1 MAEAARKIRYS
12 SYGSAAYDP
21 AFETG
26 AFGFPDE
33 GIVVQPHVLPREY
46 AVARPKVELRP
57 ADQVS
62 IFAVVGFLA
71 VAFFAALVLMSYV
84 KLNAISDEVVSLR
97 SQYTQLKNEE
107 SRLLAQYELAFDLKS
122 IEAAVTTDG
131 RMVKPQS
138 SQIYYMDLS
147 GSDSVEVFEQETPT
161 DALGDTFEVLLAKA
175 GEYLP

>member
-12 SYGSAAYDP
+12 SYGSTAYDP

-26 AFGFPDE
+26 SFGLPNE
-33 GIVVQPHVLPREY
+33 GVVVQPRVLPREY
-46 AVARPKVELRP
+46 TVSRPRVELRP
-57 ADQVS
+57 AGQIS
-62 IFAVVGFLA
+62 LFAVIGFLA
-71 VAFFAALVLMSYV
+71 VAAFAVLVLMSYV

-97 SQYTQLKNEE
+97 SQYTELKNEE
-107 SRLLAQYELAFDLKS
+107 ARLLTQYELAFDLKS
-122 IEAAVTTDG
+122 IEASVTADG

-161 DALGDTFEVLLAKA
+161 DALGNTFEVLLAKA

>member
-12 SYGSAAYDP
+12 SYDSVAYDP

-26 AFGFPDE
+26 FGFPSE
-33 GIVVQPHVLPREY
+33 GVVVQPRVLPREHT
-46 AVARPKVELRP
+46 VARPKVELRP
-57 ADQVS
+57 AGQVS
-62 IFAVVGFLA
+62 IFAVAGFLA
-71 VAFFAALVLMSYV
+71 VALFAVMVLMSYV
-84 KLNAISDEVVSLR
+84 KLNAISDEVVNLR

-122 IEAAVTTDG
+122 IEAAVTSDG

-138 SQIYYMDLS
+138 SQVYYMDLS
-147 GSDSVEVFEQETPT
+147 GNDSVEVFEQETPT
-161 DALGDTFEVLLAKA
+161 DALGNTFEVLLAKA